1 MRTIIVATE
10 NTDKPMYTVDKALSK
25 PWLPLMREL
34 VRANQAFSQYSDRH
48 VKGLGL
54 TPAQF
59 DVLATLGNTAGMTFK
74 ELGEKTL
81 LTKGSLTGIVD
92 RMEGKGWV
100 KRLGSSEDRRSVLV
114 CLTTR
119 GQRLFEKVFPA
130 HLNQLTTAFGRISEQ
145 DQKDLERLLRKLR
158 EAF

>member
-1 MRTIIVATE
+1 
-10 NTDKPMYTVDKALSK
+10 MYTVDKALAE

-34 VRANQAFSQYSDRH
+34 VRTSQAFSHYSDRH
-48 VKGLGL
+48 VKSLGL

-59 DVLATLGNTAGMTFK
+59 DVLATLGNTPGMTFRD
-74 ELGEKTL
+74 LGSKTL

-92 RMEGKGWV
+92 RMERKGWV
-100 KRLGSSEDRRSVLV
+100 KRVTSTDDRRSVFV
-114 CLTTR
+114 RLTPK
-119 GQRLFEKVFPA
+119 GQQLFKKVFPA
-130 HLNQLTTAFGRISEQ
+130 HLNHLTTAFGRISER

>member
-1 MRTIIVATE
+1 
-10 NTDKPMYTVDKALSK
+10 MYTVDKALSES
-25 PWLPLMREL
+25 WLPLMREL
-34 VRANQAFSQYSDRH
+34 VRAHQAFSRYSDRH
-48 VKGLGL
+48 VKSLGL

-74 ELGEKTL
+74 ELCERTL

-92 RMEGKGWV
+92 RMEEKGWV
-100 KRLGSSEDRRSVLV
+100 KRVGSPKDRRSVLV
-114 CLTTR
+114 RLTTR

-130 HLNQLTTAFGRISEQ
+130 HLRHLATAFGRINAR

>member
-1 MRTIIVATE
+1 
-10 NTDKPMYTVDKALSK
+10 MYTVDEALSE

-34 VRANQAFSQYSDRH
+34 VRVNQAFSRYSDRH

-74 ELGEKTL
+74 ELGERTL

-92 RMEGKGWV
+92 RMEEKGWV
-100 KRLGSSEDRRSVLV
+100 KRVGSPEDRRSVLV
-114 CLTTR
+114 CLTAR
-119 GQRLFEKVFPA
+119 GQQLFEKVFPA
-130 HLNQLTTAFGRISEQ
+130 HLRHLATAFGRISAR